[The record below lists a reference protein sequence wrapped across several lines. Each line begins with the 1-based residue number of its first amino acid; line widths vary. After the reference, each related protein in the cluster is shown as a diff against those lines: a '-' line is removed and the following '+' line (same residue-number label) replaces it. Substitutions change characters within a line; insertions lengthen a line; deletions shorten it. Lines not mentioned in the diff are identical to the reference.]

1 MKKFLLI
8 IAAIFCCTLGVNA
21 QETPDYFC
29 ITNLSESAGTV
40 TFNQNGSATWEKV
53 PKLEYSLD
61 GTNWGSHENPQN
73 VEYGTQIDLSA
84 TSNLYIR
91 AGQDGTA
98 GTNDHIS
105 ENYSIVS
112 SSARYISISS
122 TNDVSASGNIMS
134 LLYGED
140 FDGKF
145 ELTAKHTF
153 AGLFAG
159 SSTTKNT
166 TLKDVSKLKLP
177 ATTLSNGCY
186 FDMFNYCSNITSS
199 PYLPATEL
207 ITDCYYSMFANCS
220 KLSKVEVAFKEW
232 SDATK
237 YWMNSVSSSGEFI
250 CPEGLADPPSRGGN
264 TVPNTWRITKK
275 SSGPQ
280 YLCLTAKEDGAITLT
295 KTGEFTITPAL
306 EYSKDGTEWT
316 NVTFGSAI
324 TVANEE
330 LLYIRAGQDGTAG
343 TNSTF
348 NEALDKYISISSTGD
363 IAASGCIMSLFNGDE
378 AVFEDITEV
387 PAFAFCNLF
396 AGCTTLSNI
405 SKLRMSV
412 TTLAEHC
419 FNGMFSNTGI
429 ATIPATL
436 LPATTLAEGCYEDMF
451 RDCESLTTVP
461 TGLLPATTL
470 QSYCYTGMFEGCT
483 ELTSIPA
490 TLLPATTLATYCY
503 RDMFMNCSNL
513 ATIEGISSSNRLIKS
528 STMKDYCCENMFNGT
543 ALSSINT
550 GCIFYNYSTLAQ
562 GCFCGMFANC
572 VSLVS
577 IDDGIFPTSSS
588 SPVAEC
594 YKNMFKNC
602 VALQTAPKLNA
613 TTIQPNSYESMFE
626 GCVELIN
633 APTFNSGYIT
643 LKENSCKNMFKGCI
657 KLAIAPVMDIHS
669 VAANCCANMFEGCSL
684 LNSTP
689 TLSALTLYVGCYSE
703 MFKDCVALETAPTLN
718 STNLAE
724 NCYFGMFRGCTSL
737 ATASLNATSTTQLY
751 KGCYAEMFDG
761 CEALETAPT
770 LNSTKLAENC
780 YAAMFRGCVALTTVP
795 ALPATTLVK
804 ECYANMFDGCT
815 LLNNINVSFTSWP
828 ADESEEDADYH
839 ATYNWLNDVAEEG
852 TFISPT
858 NLICEHGVSRVPEGW
873 LANPVELDDAT
884 PYTSSSK
891 EVGTV
896 KYTRHFDEVAPDA
909 KHPVFYPLYVPFSIT
924 ITPEILTKCRIL
936 DIYMVS
942 AGTGSNKGKD
952 VMNVRA
958 LDETDEPTLPHTPY
972 IIIPYTEDF
981 SIIQDNTT
989 VEAKPSKAGSV
1000 QCATTKDT
1008 YDIIGS
1014 YTGETLTLGTDFILT
1029 TKTLAPVNED
1039 TKTLAA
1045 NRWYM
1050 RKTSKMGEK
1059 LSSLS
1064 ASDKMDIIII
1074 GESDVTGIEGISLSP
1089 ALSTREGVT
1098 YNLQGQRVGSVNG
1111 YRGIVIKG
1119 GKKYIIK

>member
-8 IAAIFCCTLGVNA
+8 LAAIFCCTIGVNA

-29 ITNLSESAGTV
+29 ITFDVSSSSTSFFLKAYNALTTNPNIEYKINDGEWTNLTIGNNV
-40 TFNQNGSATWEKV
+40 TINKGE
-53 PKLEYSLD
+53 
-61 GTNWGSHENPQN
+61 QN
-73 VEYGTQIDLSA
+73 VYF
-84 TSNLYIR
+84 R

-98 GTNDHIS
+98 GTNTNFS
-105 ENYSIVS
+105 ENSSKYLYFDYNS
-112 SSARYISISS
+112 SSSV
-122 TNDVSASGNIMS
+122 TNIKLSGNVMS
-134 LLYGED
+134 LLEGTN
-140 FDGKF
+140 F
-145 ELTAKHTF
+145 ETLATVPDYAFHKLFYQGSNFCNKLTNIDNLRLSATSLG
-153 AGLFAG
+153 AYCYSYLFAYCKMVTVPENLLPATNLG
-159 SSTTKNT
+159 EYCYSNMFNKCTALTTAP
-166 TLKDVSKLKLP
+166 KLP
-177 ATTLSNGCY
+177 AETLKTYCYSNMFNGCSAL
-186 FDMFNYCSNITSS
+186 NYI
-199 PYLPATEL
+199 
-207 ITDCYYSMFANCS
+207 
-220 KLSKVEVAFKEW
+220 EVAFDTW
-232 SDATK
+232 PGTI
-237 YWMNSVSSSGEFI
+237 SSSPDQNATYNWLSGTAANGTFV
-250 CPEGLADPPSRGGN
+250 CPKGLPDERGNNKIPTGW
-264 TVPNTWRITKK
+264 TVDHPT
-275 SSGPQ
+275 SGPQ

-295 KTGEFTITPAL
+295 KTGEFTTTPAL

-363 IAASGCIMSLFNGDE
+363 ISASGNIMSLLNGEE
-378 AVFEDITEV
+378 AEFEDITEV

-405 SKLRMSV
+405 SKLSV
-412 TTLAEHC
+412 SATTLAEHC
-419 FNGMFSNTGI
+419 YNGMFSNTGI

-436 LPATTLAEGCYEDMF
+436 LSATTLAEGCYEDMF

-470 QSYCYTGMFEGCT
+470 QSYCYTGMFEGCA
-483 ELTSIPA
+483 ELASIPA

-503 RDMFMNCSNL
+503 KDMFMNCSKL
-513 ATIEGISSSNRLIKS
+513 ATIEGVNLSNKLIKS
-528 STMKDYCCENMFNGT
+528 STMQDYCCENMFNGT
-543 ALSSINT
+543 ALAEVSQYVFSST
-550 GCIFYNYSTLAQ
+550 SQTLAI
-562 GCFCGMFANC
+562 GCFKGMFANC
-572 VSLVS
+572 NSLTTVYNYLLAS
-577 IDDGIFPTSSS
+577 TTLAID
-588 SPVAEC
+588 C
-594 YKNMFKNC
+594 YNKMFQNC
-602 VALQTAPKLNA
+602 VVLDKAVSFNYTSNLPKGC
-613 TTIQPNSYESMFE
+613 YESMYE
-626 GCVELIN
+626 GCIDLASIT
-633 APTFNSGYIT
+633 TFTSNNLT
-643 LKENSCKNMFKGCI
+643 LNENSCKNMFKGCV
-657 KLAIAPVMDIHS
+657 KLATLPTIKIYN
-669 VAANCCANMFEGCSL
+669 VAESCCESMFEGCVL
-684 LNSTP
+684 LENTP
-689 TLSALTLYVGCYSE
+689 TLSASTLAANCYAN
-703 MFKDCVALETAPTLN
+703 MFKGCEVLETAPVLN
-718 STNLAE
+718 STSLAE
-724 NCYFGMFRGCTSL
+724 SCYFGMFS
-737 ATASLNATSTTQLY
+737 
-751 KGCYAEMFDG
+751 
-761 CEALETAPT
+761 
-770 LNSTKLAENC
+770 
-780 YAAMFRGCVALTTVP
+780 GCVALTTAP
-795 ALPATTLVK
+795 ALPATTLAK

-815 LLNNINVSFTSWP
+815 LLNKIDVKFTSWP

-858 NLICEHGVSRVPEGW
+858 NLICEHGASRVPDGW
-873 LANPVELDDAT
+873 LANPIELDDAT
-884 PYTSSSK
+884 PYTSSTTNI
-891 EVGTV
+891 GTV
-896 KYTRHFDEVAPDA
+896 KYTRHFDEVADA
-909 KHPVFYPLYVPFSIT
+909 EHTVFYPLYVPFSIT

-1008 YDIIGS
+1008 YDFIGS
-1014 YTGETLTLGTDFILT
+1014 YAGETLTVGTDFILT
-1029 TKTLAPVNED
+1029 TTKLLPVDED

-1074 GESDVTGIEGISLSP
+1074 GESDVTGIEDLDVDANDNLNVNKGI
-1089 ALSTREGVT
+1089 
-1098 YNLQGQRVGSVNG
+1098 YNLQGQKLNVDG

>member
-1 MKKFLLI
+1 K
-8 IAAIFCCTLGVNA
+8 
-21 QETPDYFC
+21 P
-29 ITNLSESAGTV
+29 
-40 TFNQNGSATWEKV
+40 
-53 PKLEYSLD
+53 
-61 GTNWGSHENPQN
+61 GTNG
-73 VEYGTQIDLSA
+73 
-84 TSNLYIR
+84 
-91 AGQDGTA
+91 
-98 GTNDHIS
+98 HIS
-105 ENYSIVS
+105 ENF
-112 SSARYISISS
+112 SAYGTSYKYILISS
-122 TNDVSASGNIMS
+122 TNDISASGNIMS

-140 FDGKF
+140 FEDKF
-145 ELTAKHTF
+145 TLNERNTF

-159 SSTTKNT
+159 SSTSKNT

-186 FDMFNYCSNITSS
+186 YDLFCNCSNITTS
-199 PYLPATEL
+199 PYLPAETL
-207 ITDCYYSMFANCS
+207 VTNCYYSMFSGCTN
-220 KLSKVEVAFKEW
+220 LSKVEVAFKEW
-232 SDATK
+232 SDGATNF
-237 YWMNSVSSSGEFI
+237 WMNTVSSSGEFI
-250 CPEGLADPPSRGGN
+250 CPEGLADPPSRGGS
-264 TVPNTWRITKK
+264 TVPTGWNITRK

-330 LLYIRAGQDGTAG
+330 LLYIRAGQAGTAG

-348 NEALDKYISISSTGD
+348 NESLDKYISISSTGD

-378 AVFEDITEV
+378 AEFEDIKEV

-436 LPATTLAEGCYEDMF
+436 LSATTLAEGCYEDMF
-451 RDCESLTTVP
+451 KDCESLTIVP

-470 QSYCYTGMFEGCT
+470 QSYCYTGMFEGCA

-503 RDMFMNCSNL
+503 KDMFMNCSKL
-513 ATIEGISSSNRLIKS
+513 ATIEGVTSSNRLIKS

-562 GCFCGMFANC
+562 GCFSGMFANC
-572 VSLVS
+572 VSLTS
-577 IDDGIFPTSSS
+577 IDDGIFPTSST
-588 SPVAEC
+588 VAEC

-602 VALQTAPKLNA
+602 VTLQTAPKLNA
-613 TTIQPNSYESMFE
+613 TTIQTNSYESMFE

-633 APTFNSGYIT
+633 APTFKSGYIT
-643 LKENSCKNMFKGCI
+643 LQENSCKNMFKGCI
-657 KLAIAPVMDIHS
+657 KLAIAPVMDIHF

-689 TLSALTLYVGCYSE
+689 TLSASTLYVGCYSE
-703 MFKDCVALETAPTLN
+703 MFKDCVALEAVPALN

-780 YAAMFRGCVALTTVP
+780 YAAMFRGCAALTTAP
-795 ALPATTLVK
+795 TLPATTLVK
-804 ECYANMFDGCT
+804 GCYANMFSGCELLATAPVLSSTALAENCYAGMFSNCIALTEAPSLVATALVKGCYANMFDGCT
-815 LLNNINVSFTSWP
+815 LLNSIDVKFTAWP
-828 ADESEEDADYH
+828 ENESEEDDDYMATNNWLKDVAATGTFTSPITPTYLECIH
-839 ATYNWLNDVAEEG
+839 GDSYIPERWKQNPTDFDDLTAYSATSDNIGTLTYNR
-852 TFISPT
+852 TFT
-858 NLICEHGVSRVPEGW
+858 TKNLWE
-873 LANPVELDDAT
+873 
-884 PYTSSSK
+884 
-891 EVGTV
+891 
-896 KYTRHFDEVAPDA
+896 
-909 KHPVFYPLYVPFSIT
+909 PLYVPFSIT
-924 ITPEILTKCRIL
+924 ITEDLLSKCDIA

-942 AGTGSNKGKD
+942 KGSGVYSGKD
-952 VMNVRA
+952 VTVVRKMSA
-958 LDETDEPTLPHTPY
+958 EETTIAHTPY
-972 IIIPYTEDF
+972 FIRAKASGDF
-981 SIIQDNTT
+981 TFTQENTLVKAAPQTPSIIDC
-989 VEAKPSKAGSV
+989 S
-1000 QCATTKDT
+1000 TTKDK
-1008 YDIIGS
+1008 YEFIGS
-1014 YTGETLTLGTDFILT
+1014 YSGETLNPTDGDFYILDAEGALTKISEETTLHC
-1029 TKTLAPVNED
+1029 
-1039 TKTLAA
+1039 

-1050 RKTSKMGEK
+1050 QKTSRQIQPIGANLAPSMPILTIGE
-1059 LSSLS
+1059 
-1064 ASDKMDIIII
+1064 DDTTGII
-1074 GESDVTGIEGISLSP
+1074 GLDEVKTNANDKLYNMMGVAVKAGRASLP
-1089 ALSTREGVT
+1089 AGV
-1098 YNLQGQRVGSVNG
+1098 YLQH
-1111 YRGIVIKG
+1111 
-1119 GKKYIIK
+1119 GKKFIIK